1 MTTPFTNFAIAA
13 AAIGT
18 PLWLEWLTKIS
29 TGAALLLP
37 VLGLLLVVL
46 QIVRLLKDWTSTP

>member
-1 MTTPFTNFAIAA
+1 MTTFKNFAIAA
-13 AAIGT
+13 VAIGT

-29 TGAALLLP
+29 TAAALLLP

-46 QIVRLLKDWTSTP
+46 QIIRLLKDWTSTS